1 VIDIPFRSKEVS
13 WLSFNARV
21 LQEAR
26 LPETPLLERVKF
38 LGIYSSNLDEFFR
51 IRVATLRR
59 LAHLGLSAEKLGI
72 PDPRETLHTVNQTL
86 KIESR
91 LFNEV
96 YEQVFRALADEHIR
110 VITDKEVPPHL
121 EGYLRDYFSRE
132 VLPRLMPIVIK
143 SNSALR
149 DLQDQ
154 PMYLAVKLG
163 RRVGA
168 GRPLHALIE
177 IPTDIPRF
185 LVLPKVG
192 QDELVMFLDDVIR
205 FGLPLVFEP
214 TTYDTFESYAVKFT
228 RDAEMEFDNDF
239 MDSLYEQLSEGLK
252 AREGGDPVRINY
264 DANMPKPF
272 LRLVMN
278 ALDVVGDEDSKFP
291 GARYHNR
298 RDLLKFPSL
307 GRRDLQAPSVRS
319 IAPPRIDSADNN
331 MFRSIRARD
340 ILLHLPY
347 HSFHH
352 LLDLLRQ
359 ASLDPLV
366 KTIRMT
372 QYRLAK
378 DSFVARALINA
389 VRNGKEVTVLV
400 EPTARFDEQNNM
412 RWASRYRDAGIK
424 VIWGVP
430 GLKVHAKLCLIERL
444 EGGSLRPYSVIGSG
458 NFNEATAK
466 IYTDHLLFTAHPEFG
481 EDLLQIFRFF
491 DRNFEI
497 PKLKHLICAPFT
509 LRSTVYEAIE
519 RETANAV
526 AGQEA
531 AIWIKINNL
540 SDVEI
545 VRRLY
550 EAAAVGVQ
558 IRLIIRGM
566 FSLDTGDP
574 CCVGHLGAIGI
585 VDQLLEHARVIMF
598 HNGGDRRFY
607 LSSAD
612 FLPRNFDSRCEVL
625 TPVLDPWLQEQLAR
639 YLEIQWSDTVKA
651 RVLDTNLSNRL
662 RQPEGDELP
671 VRAQGAILEYLA
683 NLDHEEPLPG
693 A

>member
-13 WLSFNARV
+13 WLSFNSRV

-26 LPETPLLERVKF
+26 LPGTPLLERVKF

-51 IRVATLRR
+51 IRIATLRR
-59 LAHLGLSAEKLGI
+59 LARLGLPPEKLGI
-72 PDPRETLHTVNQTL
+72 PDPSETLQRVNQTL
-86 KIESR
+86 KAESR

-96 YEQVFRALADEHIR
+96 YEQVFQSLREERIR
-110 VITDKEVPPHL
+110 VITDKEVPPALEEHL
-121 EGYLRDYFSRE
+121 RGYFSRE

-143 SNSALR
+143 STSVLR

-163 RRVGA
+163 RRVGS

-185 LVLPKVG
+185 HVLPKIG
-192 QDELVMFLDDVIR
+192 EEQLVMYLDDVIR
-205 FGLPLVFEP
+205 FGLPMVFEP
-214 TTYDTFESYAVKFT
+214 THYDSFEAYAVKFT

-252 AREGGDPVRINY
+252 AREEGDPVRINY

-272 LRLVMN
+272 LRLVMH

-298 RDLLKFPSL
+298 KDLMKFPTL
-307 GRRDLQAPSVRS
+307 GRGDLQYPPLQPVL
-319 IAPPRIDSADNN
+319 PPRVDAEDNN
-331 MFRSIRARD
+331 LFRSIRARD
-340 ILLHLPY
+340 ILLHIPY

-352 LLDLLRQ
+352 FLDLLRQ
-359 ASLDPLV
+359 ASIDPLV

-412 RWASRYRDAGIK
+412 TWASRYRDAGIR

-430 GLKVHAKLCLIERL
+430 GLKVHAKLCLIERIEL
-444 EGGSLRPYSVIGSG
+444 GILRSYSVVGSG

-466 IYTDHLLFTAHPEFG
+466 VYTDHMLFTANPEIG

-491 DRNFEI
+491 DRNYET
-497 PKLKHLICAPFT
+497 PKLRHLVCAPFT
-509 LRSTVYEAIE
+509 LRSTIYEAIDRE
-519 RETANAV
+519 IAAAQAGETAR
-526 AGQEA
+526 
-531 AIWIKINNL
+531 IWIKINNL
-540 SDVEI
+540 SDVEV

-550 EAAAVGVQ
+550 RAAAAGVD
-558 IRLIIRGM
+558 IRLIVRGM
-566 FSLDTGDP
+566 FSLDTGEPD
-574 CCVGHLGAIGI
+574 CAHHLAAIGI
-585 VDQLLEHARVIMF
+585 VDQLLEHARILIF
-598 HNGGDRRFY
+598 HNRGKRRFY

-625 TPVLDPWLQEQLAR
+625 CPILDPWLQEQLAR
-639 YLEIQWSDTVKA
+639 YVEIQWSDTVKA
-651 RVLDTNLSNRL
+651 RVLDSSLSNQL
-662 RQPEGDELP
+662 REPSGSAP
-671 VRAQGAILEYLA
+671 PIRAQAAIREYLSK
-683 NLDHEEPLPG
+683 LDSLDPQG
-693 A
+693 S